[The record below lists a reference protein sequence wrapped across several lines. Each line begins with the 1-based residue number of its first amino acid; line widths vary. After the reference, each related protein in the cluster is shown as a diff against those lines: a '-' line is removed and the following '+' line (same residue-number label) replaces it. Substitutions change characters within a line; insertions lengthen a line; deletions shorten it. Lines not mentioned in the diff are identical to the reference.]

1 MARLCDTGDCRS
13 PDECFPWNF
22 SSFFLCKGEEKTGRQ
37 VHCPYHI
44 SCVELRLYSCCYD
57 DYHSDWG
64 CFCLS
69 PSPPRI
75 APGDMRSEP
84 QRSSSSG
91 LMSINC
97 HDGET
102 PSSIEPVLTENDPIQ
117 LNRKPSPACSVL
129 SHPHLLG
136 WQITFYLPPNTGY
149 IHTLEDG
156 MHAVRY
162 D

>member
-1 MARLCDTGDCRS
+1 MIITPIGDAFACHHHRHES
-13 PDECFPWNF
+13 PPETCEV
-22 SSFFLCKGEEKTGRQ
+22 S
-37 VHCPYHI
+37 
-44 SCVELRLYSCCYD
+44 
-57 DYHSDWG
+57 HSDRRPLAS
-64 CFCLS
+64 CLL
-69 PSPPRI
+69 I
-75 APGDMRSEP
+75 AMTEK
-84 QRSSSSG
+84 
-91 LMSINC
+91 L
-97 HDGET
+97 HLVH
-102 PSSIEPVLTENDPIQ
+102 IEPVLTENDPIQ